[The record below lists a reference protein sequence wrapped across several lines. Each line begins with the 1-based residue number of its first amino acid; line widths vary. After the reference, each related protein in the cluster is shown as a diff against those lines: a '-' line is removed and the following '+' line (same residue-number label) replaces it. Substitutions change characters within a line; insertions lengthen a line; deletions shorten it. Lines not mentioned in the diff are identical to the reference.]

1 MPEAP
6 AREVAG
12 ETGWRLPE
20 VLDELDR
27 LVWAP
32 ADGVQR
38 HEADYPVRVAGGLAA
53 PRLEAGKHTGFRW
66 IGAGGLD
73 VLGTAAIPTP
83 SSSPRRPL
91 SGRPARD
98 PRPEV
103 RPVRPRVSRPRTAP
117 RG

>member
-53 PRLEAGKHTGFRW
+53 PRLEGGGHTGVRW
-66 IGAGGLD
+66 SGAGGLG
-73 VLGTAAIPTP
+73 VVGAGASPTP
-83 SSSPRRPL
+83 PSSPRRPR
-91 SGRPARD
+91 SGPHGLT
-98 PRPEV
+98 PP
-103 RPVRPRVSRPRTAP
+103 
-117 RG
+117 